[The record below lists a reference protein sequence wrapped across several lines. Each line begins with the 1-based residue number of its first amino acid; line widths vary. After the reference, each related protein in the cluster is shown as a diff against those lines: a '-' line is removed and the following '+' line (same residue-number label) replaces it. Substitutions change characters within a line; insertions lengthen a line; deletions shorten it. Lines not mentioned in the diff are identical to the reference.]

1 MFVYF
6 TKIVWALL
14 SPLSL
19 TLILSALG
27 LLLVALGFRRLGLMS
42 GTFGLL
48 ILAIA
53 TCTNIGEVLIAPLED
68 RFPRPQEPA
77 RIDGIIV
84 LGGGMDQAVNT
95 VRKGWELKYSGDRFV
110 EALRLALKHPEAKL
124 LLSGGVAVTYEGQEA
139 EAEAA
144 ARFYEAFG
152 IPKDRLILESGSRN
166 TEENAQLSKQAANPA
181 PGQTWL
187 LVTSAFHMP
196 RSMALFRRAGFD
208 VIPWPADYMSA
219 GTSGFGIT
227 LGDAS
232 DKLVTTNL
240 AVREWAGLLGYWLAG
255 KIDAPFPAP

>member
-1 MFVYF
+1 MFVYL

-27 LLLVALGFRRLGLMS
+27 LVLVAFGFRRTGLAS
-42 GTFGLL
+42 GTLGLL
-48 ILAIA
+48 ILAIS
-53 TCTNIGEVLIAPLED
+53 TCTNLGEVLIAPLEN
-68 RFPRPQEPA
+68 RFKPIEEPSH
-77 RIDGIIV
+77 IDGIIV

-110 EALRLALKHPEAKL
+110 EALRLALRHPEAKL
-124 LLSGGVAVTYEGQEA
+124 LLSGGVAVTYGGQEA
-139 EAEAA
+139 EAESA
-144 ARFYEAFG
+144 ARFYRAFG
-152 IPKDRLILESGSRN
+152 ISDERLIRESNSRN
-166 TEENAQLSKQAANPA
+166 TEENAQFSLQLATPK
-181 PGQTWL
+181 PGETWL

-196 RSMALFRRAGFD
+196 RSIALFRRAGFE
-208 VIPWPADYMSA
+208 VIAWPADYMSA
-219 GTSGFGIT
+219 GEPSFAIT

-255 KIDAPFPAP
+255 KIDDPFPAP